1 MRFCALFGLHDW
13 RLADAPLPPYSSDM
27 TPLRARVQ
35 DGRLRLDQ
43 PTGLPEGTEL
53 DLVIDDEGD
62 DLTEDERQA
71 LHEALSRSWKSAQVG
86 ELRPAAAIIDELRRK
101 G

>member
-13 RLADAPLPPYSSDM
+13 RLADAPLPPYSGDM

-71 LHEALSRSWKSAQVG
+71 LHEALSRSWTSARAG
-86 ELRPAAAIIDELRRK
+86 KLRPAAAIIDELRRK

>member
-1 MRFCALFGLHDW
+1 MGCSIA
-13 RLADAPLPPYSSDM
+13 RLPICLLTPYSGDM

-35 DGRLRLDQ
+35 DGRLRLDH
-43 PTGLPEGTEL
+43 PTELPEGTEL

-62 DLTEDERQA
+62 DLTEEERQA
-71 LHEALSRSWKSAQVG
+71 LHEALSKSWTSARAG
-86 ELRPAAAIIDELRRK
+86 KLRPASAIISELRRK

>member
-1 MRFCALFGLHDW
+1 
-13 RLADAPLPPYSSDM
+13 M

-35 DGRLRLDQ
+35 NGPLRLDQ

-53 DLVIDDEGD
+53 ELVIDDEGD
-62 DLTEDERQA
+62 DLAEHERQA
-71 LHEALSRSWKSAQVG
+71 LHEALSRWWTSAQSG
-86 ELRPAAAIIDELRRK
+86 KFRPADAIISELRRK

>member
-1 MRFCALFGLHDW
+1 MRAVLECPIADLPT
-13 RLADAPLPPYSSDM
+13 RLLTPYSGDM

-43 PTGLPEGTEL
+43 PTALPDGTEL

-62 DLTEDERQA
+62 DLTEHERQA
-71 LHEALSRSWKSAQVG
+71 LHETLARSWTSAQKSKV
-86 ELRPAAAIIDELRRK
+86 RPAAAIIDELRRK
-101 G
+101 E

>member
-1 MRFCALFGLHDW
+1 
-13 RLADAPLPPYSSDM
+13 M

-35 DGRLRLDQ
+35 NGRLRLDQ

-62 DLTEDERQA
+62 DLTEHERQA
-71 LHEALSRSWKSAQVG
+71 LHETLSRSWTSAQAG
-86 ELRPAAAIIDELRRK
+86 RRRPAGEIIGELRRK